1 MFINLATHYV
11 PDEVISNDYFLD
23 KNGMDDETIIR
34 KSGIKNRR
42 RASKDE
48 NTNTLGVSAVDAAVG
63 RLPYDIKEVDLIIGA
78 TYSPYDTV
86 GTMAHVV
93 QQKYNIE
100 KAIVFTISSACSSFL
115 NAVEIVEG
123 YFALGKAS
131 KALIVNAEHNWAYNN
146 EDDPISGHLWGDGA
160 SAVFMSKERVSEN
173 DHEVLGINT
182 EGHAHVGRGPGGVC
196 LKPTEGGI
204 IMPDGRDVFYNAIT
218 FMSEKT
224 NEILSD
230 SGFTIDN
237 LDYLIPHQANIRI
250 INKVG
255 ETLGLPIEK
264 VVINMVDFGNTG
276 AASSAIGY
284 SQVFEEMKKGE
295 LAVVTVFGGG
305 YSSGAMLV
313 RA

>member
-1 MFINLATHYV
+1 MFINTASHYIPEEVV
-11 PDEVISNDYFLD
+11 PNSYFLD
-23 KNGMDDETIIR
+23 KNGMDDETILR
-34 KSGIKNRR
+34 KSGIRNRR

-48 NTNTLGVSAVDAAVG
+48 NTNTLGLSAVELAIDN
-63 RLPYDIKEVDLIIGA
+63 LPYDIKEVDLIIGA

-100 KAIVFTISSACSSFL
+100 HAIVFTISSACSSFL

-123 YFALGKAS
+123 FFASGKS
-131 KALIVNAEHNWAYNN
+131 KKALIINAEHNWAYNN
-146 EDDPISGHLWGDGA
+146 EDDPISAHLWGDGA
-160 SAVFMSKERVSEN
+160 SAVFMSKERVAAT
-173 DHEVLGINT
+173 DHEVIDICT

-196 LKPTEGGI
+196 LKPNDGGI
-204 IMPDGRDVFYNAIT
+204 EMPDGRDVFYNAIT

-224 NEILSD
+224 DGILKKH
-230 SGFTIDN
+230 GYRVAN

-250 INKVG
+250 INKVA
-255 ETLGLPIEK
+255 ETLEFPLEK
-264 VVINMVDFGNTG
+264 VVINMTEFGNTG

-284 SQVFEEMKKGE
+284 SQIFYDMKPKE